1 MPEFNLD
8 LMPLEF
14 KKYYLDHKQNKASLV
29 NKLLERTDT
38 EEFFD
43 DRRTIVDD
51 VAEMGFTAQS
61 VHVQQWS
68 ENFTPNGELKLEVE
82 QAQVQKLKIDV
93 QCVPDKLE
101 STWYGFLIDVSK
113 QDPKDYPFTPWWLEQ
128 QVIPAW
134 RESWEDSEIYKGVKA
149 AVIPNGGTT
158 EGTAVNGVEKTIKNG
173 ITAGKIT
180 PHIMGAPPTLG
191 SANADKE
198 YCEYLEDFIYRIPEK
213 IRKKLKRQVMIDINR
228 IDQYERGRL
237 DKYGNLINTMNVD
250 VSAPAIRKIGK
261 TDFYVQGVDSMDGKD
276 RIFTTRVGNAYLI
289 TRRPQQAGFR
299 ILPTIYETLQA
310 TSKWSKAFGFWHLPW
325 VETTDVD

>member
-1 MPEFNLD
+1 MPEINLD
-8 LMPLEF
+8 AMNLEF
-14 KKYYLDHKQNKASLV
+14 KKYYLDHKQNKSNLV
-29 NKLLERTDT
+29 NKLLGRTDT

-51 VAEMGFTAQS
+51 VTEMGFTAQS

-68 ENFTPNGELKLEVE
+68 ENFTPTGELKLEVE

-101 STWYGFLIDVSK
+101 SSWYAFLIDVMK

-134 RESWEDSEIYKGVKA
+134 KESWESSEIYKGVKVS
-149 AVIPNGGTT
+149 VIPAGGTI
-158 EGTAVNGVEKTIKNG
+158 EGTAVNGIEKIFKNG
-173 ITAGKIT
+173 IAAGKIT
-180 PHIMGAPPTLG
+180 PHIMGAPPAFG

-198 YCEYLEDFIYRIPEK
+198 YCEYLEAFIYGIPEK
-213 IRKKLKRQVMIDINR
+213 VRKKLKREVMIDINR
-228 IDQYERGRL
+228 IDMYENGRL
-237 DKYGNLINTMNVD
+237 EKYGDKINAMNID
-250 VSAPAIRKIGK
+250 VSAPAVSKIGK
-261 TDFYVQGVDSMDGKD
+261 TDFYVKGVDSMEGKN

-299 ILPTIYETLQA
+299 LLPVDYETVKA
-310 TSKWSKAFGFWHLPW
+310 TSKWSKAFGFWYLPW
-325 VETTDVD
+325 VETNDVD